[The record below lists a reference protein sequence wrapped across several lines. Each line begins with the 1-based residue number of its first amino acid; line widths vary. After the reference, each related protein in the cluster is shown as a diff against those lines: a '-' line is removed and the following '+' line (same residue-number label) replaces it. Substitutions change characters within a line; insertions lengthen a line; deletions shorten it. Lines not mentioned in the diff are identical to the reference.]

1 MKLSRKNLRKII
13 LEELNLLK
21 EADFERKLPGYGLYG
36 LDYKQEDNK
45 FIITAFYKDGKKLEQ
60 GIGKELGAVF
70 DSSGINRLE
79 SQFKTNVA
87 NPQRKKV
94 ERKLS

>member
-1 MKLSRKNLRKII
+1 MQLNRNLLRKII

-21 EADFERKLPGYGLYG
+21 EADFEQKLPGYGRYG
-36 LDYKQEDNK
+36 LDYEQEGDK
-45 FIITAFYKDGKKLEQ
+45 FIITAFYKDGEKLEQ

-79 SQFKTNVA
+79 SQFKANVA
-87 NPQRKKV
+87 KGKKV

>member
-21 EADFERKLPGYGLYG
+21 EVDFSLNLPGYGNYG
-36 LDYKQEDNK
+36 LDYKEDGGVYV
-45 FIITAFYKDGKKLEQ
+45 ITSFYKDGEELSQ
-60 GIGKELGAVF
+60 GLGKELGTVF

-79 SQFKTNVA
+79 AQFKKRVA
-87 NPQRKKV
+87 KDKPVKR
-94 ERKLS
+94 ELS